1 MTDTQIIARTR
12 ALPLPSKDYL
22 WECLHYDPESGRLTW
37 KHRPK
42 EHFKRSADHLTWNIK
57 FAGKSALKRRH
68 GNGYLTGTIDYQK
81 CLAHRVVWK
90 MMTGDEPPQ
99 IDHINGVRSDNRFA
113 NLRAA
118 DNSVNS
124 RNAAQRSDNTS
135 GVKGVHW
142 DSSRG
147 KWAAAIAADGK
158 SYHLGRFDTLPEA
171 TAARRTAERFL
182 NFHPNHGRAA

>member
-1 MTDTQIIARTR
+1 MTDTEKTPRTS

-22 WECLHYDPESGRLTW
+22 WECLDYDPDSGRLTW
-37 KHRPK
+37 KHRPVQ
-42 EHFKRSADHLTWNIK
+42 HFKRRADHLTWNIK
-57 FAGKSALKRRH
+57 FAGKPALKRRH
-68 GNGYLTGTIDYQK
+68 FGGYSAGTIDYQK
-81 CLAHRVVWK
+81 CLAHRVIWK

-118 DNSVNS
+118 TNAINC

-142 DSSRG
+142 DASRQ
-147 KWAAAIAADGK
+147 KWAAVISADRK
-158 SYHLGRFDTLPEA
+158 HYHLGRFDTLAEA

-182 NFHPNHGRAA
+182 NFHPNHGRPA